1 MKKKIIFDLEGI
13 LIGNIYYLISYKI
26 LIETIINNC
35 KHKKLDNELCHI
47 NKDLW
52 KKNISPHFFRPFLK
66 EFLNKYKSKYDF
78 YIFTKLEKEI
88 ALGLIEIIEEYA
100 NVSFKKPIFTREDLL
115 LDSNVNYNKEISF
128 FSPLSSY
135 IIIDKE
141 EYWSKETKVI
151 TPKLYEYKFIPIIDS
166 SILSLIR
173 TLDLKINIHLLPMI
187 FTENYDEFFF
197 NYHLFSA
204 QLFKS
209 VKNDNEEF
217 IKDDFLNKLSFKK

>member
-13 LIGNIYYLISYKI
+13 LIGNIYYLMRYKY
-26 LIETIINNC
+26 LIETIIDNC
-35 KHKKLDNELCHI
+35 KHKIIQLCHI

-66 EFLNKYKSKYDF
+66 EFFNKYKSKYDF
-78 YIFTKLEKEI
+78 YIFTSLDKETAI
-88 ALGLIEIIEEYA
+88 NLIEIIEEFA
-100 NVSFKKPIFTREDLL
+100 NISFKKPIFTYEDLL
-115 LDSNVNYNKEISF
+115 LDSTDNYNKEISF

-135 IIIDKE
+135 IIIDKD

-151 TPKLYEYKFIPIIDS
+151 TPKLYDYTFIPIIDS
-166 SILSLIR
+166 SILSLII
-173 TLDLKINIHLLPMI
+173 TLDLKINTYLLPMI

-209 VKNDNEEF
+209 VKYENEENL
-217 IKDDFLNKLSFKK
+217 KDDFFNKISLKK

>member
-115 LDSNVNYNKEISF
+115 LDSTDNYNKEISF

-173 TLDLKINIHLLPMI
+173 TLDLKINTHLLPMI

-204 QLFKS
+204 QLFKD

-217 IKDDFLNKLSFKK
+217 INDDFLNKLSFKK

>member
-13 LIGNIYYLISYKI
+13 LIGNIYYLMRYKY
-26 LIETIINNC
+26 LIETIIDNC
-35 KHKKLDNELCHI
+35 KHKIIQLCHI

-78 YIFTKLEKEI
+78 YIFTSLDKETAI
-88 ALGLIEIIEEYA
+88 NLIEIIEEFA
-100 NVSFKKPIFTREDLL
+100 NISFKKPIFTYEDLL
-115 LDSNVNYNKEISF
+115 LDSNDNYNKEISF

-135 IIIDKE
+135 IIIDKV

-151 TPKLYEYKFIPIIDS
+151 TPKLYDYTFIPIIDS

-173 TLDLKINIHLLPMI
+173 TLDLKINTYLLPMI

-209 VKNDNEEF
+209 VKYENDEN
-217 IKDDFLNKLSFKK
+217 IIDDFFNKISIK

>member
-13 LIGNIYYLISYKI
+13 LIGNIYYLKSYKI
-26 LIETIINNC
+26 LIETIIDNC

-88 ALGLIEIIEEYA
+88 ALDLIEIIEEYA
-100 NVSFKKPIFTREDLL
+100 NVSFKKPIFTSKDLL
-115 LDSNVNYNKEISF
+115 LDSNYNYNKEISF

-135 IIIDKE
+135 IIIDKD

-151 TPKLYEYKFIPIIDS
+151 TPKLYDYTFIPIIDS

-173 TLDLKINIHLLPMI
+173 TLDLKINTHLLPMI

-204 QLFKS
+204 QLFKG
-209 VKNDNEEF
+209 VKYDNEEF
-217 IKDDFLNKLSFKK
+217 INDDFFNKISIK